1 MKKLGIVLEGG
12 GVKGAYQC
20 GALEALC
27 ELGMSVDGIVGT
39 SIGAVN
45 GALFLQGGI
54 SLLSKVWDKID
65 TNTIFELDEI
75 VIEKLKTD
83 GLDLQTMLF
92 MTKNVKSIFQML
104 QDSEK
109 KSKAFFSSLVDEK
122 AIRESA
128 LDFGAVAFN
137 ISDMKPAELMK
148 EAIPQGQLV
157 NFVIASA
164 AFPIFPSIEI
174 DGKKYIDGGV
184 WDNMPINLIAR
195 NGYEK
200 LLVIRTNPASKEPK
214 RKQERD
220 DLAVFTILPDEDL
233 GHALAFADTKI
244 ARLREKGRRD
254 AILAWEYGL
263 KDFLQI

>member
-27 ELGMSVDGIVGT
+27 ELGMKPDGIVGT

-54 SLLSKVWDKID
+54 KLLSKTWDTID
-65 TNTIFELDEI
+65 TDTIFELDEI
-75 VIEKLKTD
+75 VIEKFKKD
-83 GLDLQTMLF
+83 GLDLQSLWF
-92 MTKNVKSIFQML
+92 MTKNVKGIFQML
-104 QDSEK
+104 QDSK
-109 KSKAFFSSLVDEK
+109 DKSQRFFSSLVDEK
-122 AIRESA
+122 AIRQSK
-128 LDFGAVAFN
+128 LDYGVVAFN
-137 ISDMKPAELMK
+137 VSDMKPAELMK
-148 EAIPQGQLV
+148 DAIPEGHLV
-157 NFVIASA
+157 NFVMASA
-164 AFPIFPSIEI
+164 TFPIFPALEIE
-174 DGKKYIDGGV
+174 GKKYIDGGV

-195 NGYEK
+195 NGYDK
-200 LLVIRTNPASKEPK
+200 LVVIRTNTAAKEPK

-233 GHALAFADTKI
+233 GYAMAFADTKI

-254 AILAWEYGL
+254 ATLAWEYGL
-263 KDFLQI
+263 KEFLQS